1 RSCPCNSIASARFL
15 APAKLL
21 ARSKPEFTL
30 RWAIS
35 MILRLNATT
44 PCPAASK
51 VLSSVASGDERL
63 TGLALGVER
72 VEILLQPLLAALSR
86 IDRAATQGAIDLS
99 ATGNRSNH
107 WRPSRRADASP
118 ESCGPAVGLRFNPKN
133 LGPDQ
138 C

>member
-1 RSCPCNSIASARFL
+1 ERGPLHGRAGE
-15 APAKLL
+15 PAVVIWLGQDLPALVLL
-21 ARSKPEFTL
+21 A
-30 RWAIS
+30 
-35 MILRLNATT
+35 
-44 PCPAASK
+44 
-51 VLSSVASGDERL
+51 GDERL

-86 IDRAATQGAIDLS
+86 IDRAATHGSIDLS

-138 C
+138 CAPVIAWAILDSDE